1 MDLVGGHLN
10 EDVLAEVLQTTL
22 GQLPQ
27 GSALKS
33 DVKPIMLAQGRR
45 IFFIDKPNR
54 SQTQIMVGHSLRPSL
69 ASRVLRAP
77 SHDICLWGQ
86 FSSRLMQELRVKR
99 GLSYG
104 AYAWVSNHRFGGDY
118 ILNASVDSARLIEA
132 LQVLLEQFE
141 CASDGRLTDDELTF
155 AQKHLLNLIPSRWK
169 QRLFRHHIERGR

>member
-27 GSALKS
+27 GAALKS

-54 SQTQIMVGHSLRPSL
+54 SQTQIMVGHPSVP
-69 ASRVLRAP
+69 ASHPGFYALQVMTSAFG
-77 SHDICLWGQ
+77 GQ

-132 LQVLLEQFE
+132 LQVLL
-141 CASDGRLTDDELTF
+141 
-155 AQKHLLNLIPSRWK
+155 
-169 QRLFRHHIERGR
+169 

>member
-1 MDLVGGHLN
+1 MDLVRGHLN

-22 GQLPQ
+22 GQLPL
-27 GSALKS
+27 GSGLKS
-33 DVKPIMLAQGRR
+33 DVKPTTAAQGRR

-54 SQTQIMVGHSLRPSL
+54 SQTQIMLGHPSVP
-69 ASRVLRAP
+69 ASHPGFYALQVMTSAFG
-77 SHDICLWGQ
+77 GQ
-86 FSSRLMQELRVKR
+86 FSSRLMQELLRVKR

-141 CASDGRLTDDELTF
+141 CASTVV
-155 AQKHLLNLIPSRWK
+155 
-169 QRLFRHHIERGR
+169 